1 MNIEQAKRIKLE
13 KFLMKL
19 GIEPIE
25 ANGNRLW
32 YYSPFRKEEVPSFIV
47 DVLNNVWF
55 DQGTDK
61 GGNIIELAKQLYQTD
76 IMPILLDKI
85 DETAPAVPPTHFD
98 VLSLTGLEESVK
110 CVTIEELK
118 SIKDIAY
125 FTSRNID
132 FAIAD
137 KYCKQISFRFNDR
150 DCQAVAYPNIHGGYE
165 LRSNI
170 YSGHM
175 LPLAISI
182 VRMDP
187 NVIASS
193 CCVFTDFIDF
203 LSYKTLLANGETEIL
218 VEKFA
223 DVYIL
228 NSPSLISKALPNL
241 NAYSHIYCYLNN
253 DKTGRTITETI
264 QGAFTDR
271 HVVDASDRYA
281 DFQNVSTYL
290 QKKSWRKR

>member
-13 KFLMKL
+13 KFLKKL
-19 GIEPIE
+19 GLEPIE

-271 HVVDASDRYA
+271 HVVDASVRYA

-290 QKKSWRKR
+290 QKKSWRKK

>member
-132 FAIAD
+132 FAIGRQVLQAN
-137 KYCKQISFRFNDR
+137 YFRFNDR

>member
-19 GIEPIE
+19 GMEPVE
-25 ANGNRLW
+25 ANGNHLW
-32 YYSPFRKEEVPSFIV
+32 YHSPFRKEEVPSFIV
-47 DVLNNVWF
+47 DVNNNVWF
-55 DQGTDK
+55 DHGTDK
-61 GGNIIELAKQLYQTD
+61 SGNIIALAKQLYQTD
-76 IMPILLDKI
+76 IMPLLMEKI
-85 DETAPAVPPTHFD
+85 EEVAPAVPPTKFD
-98 VLSLTGLEESVK
+98 VLSLTELEESVK
-110 CVTIEELK
+110 CVTIEGLK

-125 FTSRNID
+125 FSSRNID

-150 DCQAVAYPNIHGGYE
+150 DCQAVAFPNIHGGYE
-165 LRSNI
+165 LRSNM

-203 LSYKTLLANGETEIL
+203 LSYKTLLSHGETEIL
-218 VEKFA
+218 VERFA
-223 DVYIL
+223 DTYIL
-228 NSPSLISKALPNL
+228 NSASLISKALPNL

-271 HVVDASDRYA
+271 QVVDASDRYA

>member
-19 GIEPIE
+19 GMEPVE
-25 ANGNRLW
+25 ANGNHLW
-32 YYSPFRKEEVPSFIV
+32 YHSPFRKEEVPSFIV
-47 DVLNNVWF
+47 DVNNNVWF
-55 DQGTDK
+55 DHGTDK
-61 GGNIIELAKQLYQTD
+61 GGNIIALAKQLYQTD
-76 IMPILLDKI
+76 IMPLLMEKI
-85 DETAPAVPPTHFD
+85 EEVAPAVPPTKFD
-98 VLSLTGLEESVK
+98 VLSLTELEESVK
-110 CVTIEELK
+110 CVTIEGLK

-125 FTSRNID
+125 FSSRNID

-150 DCQAVAYPNIHGGYE
+150 DCQAVAFPNIHGGYE
-165 LRSNI
+165 LRSNM

-203 LSYKTLLANGETEIL
+203 LSYKSLLSHGETEIL
-218 VEKFA
+218 VERFA
-223 DVYIL
+223 DTYIL
-228 NSPSLISKALPNL
+228 NSASLISKALPNL

-271 HVVDASDRYA
+271 QVVDASDRYA

-290 QKKSWRKR
+290 QKKSWRKK

>member
-19 GIEPIE
+19 GMEPVE
-25 ANGNRLW
+25 ANGNHLW
-32 YYSPFRKEEVPSFIV
+32 YHSPFRKEEVPSFIV
-47 DVLNNVWF
+47 DVNNNVWF
-55 DQGTDK
+55 DHGTDK
-61 GGNIIELAKQLYQTD
+61 GGNIIALAKQLYQTD
-76 IMPILLDKI
+76 IMPLLMEKI
-85 DETAPAVPPTHFD
+85 EEVAPAVPPTKFD
-98 VLSLTGLEESVK
+98 VLSLTELEESVK
-110 CVTIEELK
+110 CVTIEGLK

-125 FTSRNID
+125 FSSRNID

-150 DCQAVAYPNIHGGYE
+150 DCQAVAFPNIHGGYE
-165 LRSNI
+165 LRSNM

-203 LSYKTLLANGETEIL
+203 LSYKTLLSHGETEIL
-218 VEKFA
+218 VERFA
-223 DVYIL
+223 DTYIL
-228 NSPSLISKALPNL
+228 NSASLISKALPNL

-253 DKTGRTITETI
+253 DKTGRAITETI
-264 QGAFTDR
+264 QGAFADR
-271 HVVDASDRYA
+271 HVVDASERYA

-290 QKKSWRKR
+290 QKKSWRKK

>member
-13 KFLMKL
+13 KFLNKL
-19 GIEPIE
+19 GMEPVE
-25 ANGNRLW
+25 ANGNCLW

-47 DVLNNVWF
+47 DVNNNVWF

-76 IMPILLDKI
+76 IMPFLLDKI
-85 DETAPAVPPTHFD
+85 DEIAPAVPPTKFD
-98 VLSLTGLEESVK
+98 ILSLTGLEETVK
-110 CVTIEELK
+110 FVTIEELK

-132 FAIAD
+132 IAIAD

-150 DCQAVAYPNIHGGYE
+150 DCQAVAFPNIHGGYE

-182 VRMDP
+182 VRMNP
-187 NVIASS
+187 NVITSS
-193 CCVFTDFIDF
+193 CCIFTDFIDF
-203 LSYKTLLANGETEIL
+203 LSYKTLLTHGETEIL

-223 DVYIL
+223 DTYIL

-253 DKTGRTITETI
+253 DKTGRAITETI
-264 QGAFTDR
+264 QGAFADR
-271 HVVDASDRYA
+271 HVVDASERYA

-290 QKKSWRKR
+290 QKKSWRKK

>member
-13 KFLMKL
+13 KFLKKL
-19 GIEPIE
+19 GMEPVE
-25 ANGNRLW
+25 ANGNCLW

-47 DVLNNVWF
+47 DVNNNVWF

-61 GGNIIELAKQLYQTD
+61 GGNIIELAKQLYQSD
-76 IMPILLDKI
+76 IMPFLMDKI
-85 DETAPAVPPTHFD
+85 EEAVPAVPPTQFE
-98 VLSLTGLEESVK
+98 VLSLTGLEETVK

-125 FTSRNID
+125 FTSRNIN

-137 KYCKQISFRFNDR
+137 KYCKQINFRFNDR
-150 DCQAVAYPNIHGGYE
+150 DCQAVAFPNIHGGYE

-187 NVIASS
+187 NMIASS
-193 CCVFTDFIDF
+193 CCIFTDFIDF
-203 LSYKTLLANGETEIL
+203 LSYKTLLSHGETEIL
-218 VEKFA
+218 VERFA
-223 DVYIL
+223 DTYIL

-241 NAYSHIYCYLNN
+241 VAYSNIYCYLNN
-253 DKTGRTITETI
+253 DKTGRTLTETI
-264 QGAFTDR
+264 QGAFADR
-271 HVVDASDRYA
+271 QVIDVSDRYA

-290 QKKSWRKR
+290 QKKSWRKK

>member
-19 GIEPIE
+19 GMEPVE
-25 ANGNRLW
+25 ANGNHLW
-32 YYSPFRKEEVPSFIV
+32 YHSPFRKEEVPSFIV
-47 DVLNNVWF
+47 DVNNNVWF
-55 DQGTDK
+55 DHGTDK
-61 GGNIIELAKQLYQTD
+61 GGNIIALAKQLYQTD
-76 IMPILLDKI
+76 IMPLLMEKI
-85 DETAPAVPPTHFD
+85 EEVAPAVPPTKFD
-98 VLSLTGLEESVK
+98 VLSLTELEESVK
-110 CVTIEELK
+110 CVTIEGLK

-125 FTSRNID
+125 FSSRNID

-150 DCQAVAYPNIHGGYE
+150 DCQAVAFPNIHGGYE
-165 LRSNI
+165 LRSNM

-203 LSYKTLLANGETEIL
+203 LSYKSLLSHGETEIL
-218 VEKFA
+218 VERFA
-223 DVYIL
+223 DTYIL
-228 NSPSLISKALPNL
+228 NSASLISKALPNL

-271 HVVDASDRYA
+271 QVVDASDRYA